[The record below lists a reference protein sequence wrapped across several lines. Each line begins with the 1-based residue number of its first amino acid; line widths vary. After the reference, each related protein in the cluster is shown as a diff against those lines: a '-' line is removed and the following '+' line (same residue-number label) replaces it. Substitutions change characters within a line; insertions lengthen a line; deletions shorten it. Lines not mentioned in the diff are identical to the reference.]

1 MENIQ
6 DIYPLSP
13 MQQGMLFH
21 TLYAPESG
29 NYTEQMSAVFN
40 GTLNTG
46 AFKQAWQQVLDRHD
60 VLRTAFV
67 WEDVEEPLQ
76 VVHETLEL
84 PFELLDWSDRDAAS
98 QDEALEALRL
108 KERDRGFELTDAPLL
123 RIILIK
129 LDDSRHAFIFT
140 YHHILLDG
148 WAMPLVL
155 GELFR
160 LYDRLDKGL
169 EPDLPPTLPFKNYI
183 AWLREQDKEQ
193 AAAFWRERLR
203 GFHSPTAL
211 VVDRKTPLDGQPY
224 LKKRYTL
231 NSEAGERLHALAREM
246 RITLNTIMQGA
257 WALVQAVYN
266 RSDDVVFG
274 ATVSGRPAEIPG
286 IETMV
291 GLFIN
296 TLPVRARIN
305 HDDTLQ
311 DFLKQLHAEQNEA
324 RAWEFTPLVDIRK
337 ASELSA
343 DQPLFET
350 LFVFENYPVD
360 ETMRQQ
366 QSELSISDVRM
377 IERSNYPL
385 TIVAAPGN
393 PIAMEMA
400 FDSGRLPEPAVDRL
414 AGHMLRI
421 LEQMAGNPARAIRD
435 ISLLTPAESRQI
447 LTEWNDTGRDFPLDQ
462 SVVGL
467 FEAIVERYPDNTAVV
482 HGKRTL
488 DYRTLNA
495 RANRWARVLRKHGV
509 RRGDYVALCLPRS
522 PEMIVATLAILKCA
536 AAYVPV
542 DADYPAERIN
552 YILADSGVKVLISDA
567 SLSDRIDSSGLHTL
581 FPDALDAAEQD
592 ESNPGLA
599 IESAE
604 TAYIIYTSGSTGKP
618 KGVLLHHKGLV
629 NTIHAQIADFR
640 ITPESRGLQFAS
652 YSFDAAVSEVFS
664 ALLSGAALHIIEKE
678 TILSKSGL
686 TAFLND
692 HKISYVTLP
701 PSLLAL
707 LTDVELP
714 HLETVISVGE
724 ACSVPLARQWMKRCR
739 FFNGYGPTEATIG
752 CVWGQIETLSDE
764 THTAPIGRPIA
775 NDRIYIVDPFMNPQ
789 PVGVPGELCIE
800 SPGLAYGYLHRGE
813 LTAERFVANPFSGE
827 PDSRL
832 YLSGDLAR
840 WLDDGTIEFIGR
852 IDFQVKIRGNRIEL
866 GEIESAMLEEPEVRE
881 AVVRAVG
888 TDPQTM
894 RLAAYI
900 VPDPEDFDVDR
911 LRAALRE
918 RLPEYMQPA
927 SFTVMEA
934 FPLTHNG
941 KVNRR
946 ALPEPD
952 FEQHDRPADTT
963 AATPVQELLLSLW
976 RDVLDMENIS
986 VNDNFFHIGGHSLLA
1001 TQLVSRIRDAFDVEI
1016 PLRQL
1021 FEQPT
1026 ISFLARL
1033 IEEEKNSEKGYSLPP
1048 LKAMERP
1055 ADIPLSFAQQRL
1067 WFLDQLQPGG
1077 TFYNIPAAFT
1087 IKGPLNIDALEKA
1100 LTAIVRRHEVLR
1112 TTFADQNGKPVQ
1124 VIHEQQA
1131 LPFSVEDHSAL
1142 SEAEQ
1147 EQAVARAVKAAALHV
1162 FDLARGPL
1170 WHGTLHI
1177 LNPERHVFTITLHH
1191 TIADG
1196 WSMGVFMAEMAELY
1210 RAGVEDKTPR
1220 LPLLEVQYADYA
1232 LWQQQWLQG
1241 EILERQLEFWRGALG
1256 ENPPVLELP
1265 YDFPRPAVQTFN
1277 GAAVRQT
1284 LSAELSARIREESAA
1299 LGVTPFMFML
1309 AAFQTLLH
1317 RYSRQDEIIVGSPI
1331 ANRNHS
1337 GTENLI
1343 GFFVNNLI
1351 LKSDF
1356 SDRPDFETLVMDVRD
1371 FMLEAYAHQ
1380 DVPFEQIV
1388 DALVTRRDTS
1398 RSPIFQ
1404 VMFVYQNLPQTA
1416 IGVSGIEMEALE
1428 HDSHTAKFDLSVT
1441 VSPGESMAWQF
1452 EYNSDLFREET
1463 IRRMMGHFENLLETV
1478 LDDIEV
1484 PVDEAD
1490 YLDAQEKNRLLI
1502 DGNRTEKEFG
1512 EPHTVPGKFEQMAE
1526 RYAGETALVF
1536 QARPGAENTSLT
1548 YGELNRAANRLARKL
1563 LQDGV
1568 RREEIIGISVE
1579 RGPEMIIA
1587 MLAILKA
1594 GAAYLPMDPQYPRE
1608 RIAYMIGDSGLKR
1621 IVTSEKLAELFTHEQ
1636 VQTIAVDQDDAFN
1649 GFDNNNPGV
1658 ALSGENLAYVIY
1670 TSGSS
1675 GRPKGTLLH
1684 HGGACNLAALQ
1695 QQAFETGPGSRIL
1708 QFASLSF
1715 DAATW
1720 EFLMALLSG
1729 SALVLTS
1736 KETIADAGAL
1746 TALVEEQRV
1755 TTITLP
1761 PSVLAVW
1768 PEKPLPSLTTI
1779 ITAGEAVPGPLVN
1792 SWSGGRRFFNAYGPT
1807 ETTVCATMHRCEGT
1821 YSTTPPIGKAN
1832 ANFKTYV
1839 LDGNLNPVPEGVPG
1853 ELCVSGTGLARG
1865 YHNRPELTVEK
1876 FVPHPYAD
1884 KPGERL
1890 YRTGDLVRRLPD
1902 GQLEFLGR
1910 IDDQVKVRGFR
1921 IELGEIEA
1929 VMSSSPLVRDQ
1940 YVTVWPDAGGENR
1953 LVAYW
1958 VPAGEEN
1965 NDPAPIIARLKEQL
1979 PDYMIPSD
1987 FLMLESMPLTPN
1999 GKVDRKA
2006 LPRPQRDRQSL
2017 AVEYMAPRNEIE
2029 ETLVTIV
2036 AGLLHHEKV
2045 GVYDNFFDL
2054 GGHSLLATQFMS
2066 RIRQT
2071 FDIEL
2076 PLLTLFE
2083 KPTVA
2088 ELADAVEVA
2097 RASGIKAKPKI
2108 EKAERTPRAAR
2119 RPARRPRN
2127 SRDNGKS

>member
-46 AFKQAWQQVLDRHD
+46 AFKNAWQAVLNRHD

-76 VVHETLEL
+76 VVHENLEL
-84 PFELLDWSDRDAAS
+84 PFELLDWSDRDT
-98 QDEALEALRL
+98 EAQNRALDDLRL
-108 KERDRGFELTDAPLL
+108 RERDRGFELTDAPLL
-123 RIILIK
+123 RIILIR
-129 LDDSRHAFIFT
+129 LSPEAHAFIFT

-155 GELFR
+155 GEVFQ

-169 EPDLPPTLPFKNYI
+169 APDLPPTLPFKNYI
-183 AWLREQDKEQ
+183 AWLQEQDKDQ
-193 AAAFWRERLR
+193 AASFWRERLQ
-203 GFHSPTAL
+203 GFYSPTAL
-211 VVDRKTPLDGQPY
+211 VVDRNMPQENQPY

-231 NSEAGERLHALAREM
+231 SPESSDKLHTLAREM

-257 WALVQAVYN
+257 WALVQAIYN

-305 HDDTLQ
+305 YADSLQ
-311 DFLKQLHAEQNEA
+311 NFLKQLHAEQNEA
-324 RAWEFTPLVDIRK
+324 RAWEFTPLVEIQK

-350 LFVFENYPVD
+350 LFVFENYPVG
-360 ETMRQQ
+360 ETMQQ
-366 QSELSISDVRM
+366 QKSDLSVSDVRM

-400 FDSGRLPEPAVDRL
+400 FDSGRLPETAVDRL
-414 AGHMLRI
+414 AGHMLRV
-421 LEQMAGNPARAIRD
+421 LELMAGNPQLLLRD
-435 ISLLTPAESRQI
+435 ISLLTPAESKQV
-447 LTEWNDTGRDFPLDQ
+447 LTAWNDTARDFPLDQ
-462 SVVGL
+462 SVVSL
-467 FEAIVERYPDNTAVV
+467 FEAIVEQYPDHTAVV
-482 HGKRTL
+482 HHEQKL

-495 RANRWARVLRKHGV
+495 RANRWARVLQSHGV
-509 RRGDYVALCLPRS
+509 QRGDYVALCLPRS
-522 PEMIVATLAILKCA
+522 PEMIIATLAILKCA
-536 AAYVPV
+536 AAYVPI

-552 YILADSGVKVLISDA
+552 YMLKDAGIQVLITDAVLMDKIDTA
-567 SLSDRIDSSGLHTL
+567 SLRTL
-581 FPDALDAAEQD
+581 FPEELNGAEQD
-592 ESNPGLA
+592 ESNLNLK
-599 IESAE
+599 IESPE

-618 KGVLLHHKGLV
+618 KGVLLHHQGLI
-629 NTIHAQIADFR
+629 NTIYAQQLDFR

-664 ALLSGAALHIIEKE
+664 ALLSGAALYIIEKE
-678 TILSKSGL
+678 TILSRDEFI
-686 TAFLND
+686 AFLNG
-692 HKISYVTLP
+692 HRISYVTLP
-701 PSLLAL
+701 PSLLTL
-707 LTDVELP
+707 LTDAELP

-724 ACSVPLARQWMKRCR
+724 ACPVPLARQWMKRCR

-752 CVWGQIETLSDE
+752 CVWGQVESLSDE
-764 THTAPIGRPIA
+764 THTAPIGKPIY
-775 NDRIYIVDPFMNPQ
+775 NDRIYIVDPFMHPQ

-800 SPGLAYGYLHRGE
+800 SPGLAYGYLHRSE
-813 LTAERFVANPFSGE
+813 LTAERFVANPFSADG
-827 PDSRL
+827 DSRL

-866 GEIESAMLEEPEVRE
+866 GEIEAALLREKSVKE

-888 TDPQTM
+888 TDPQSL
-894 RLAAYI
+894 RLAAYV
-900 VPDPEDFDVDR
+900 VPATDDFDVDK
-911 LRAALRE
+911 LRNDLRE

-927 SFTVMEA
+927 SFTLMDA

-952 FEQHDRPADTT
+952 FEQAGTATDTT
-963 AATPVQELLLSLW
+963 AATPVQELLLALW
-976 RDVLDMENIS
+976 RDVLNMENIS

-1016 PLRQL
+1016 PLRRL

-1026 ISFLARL
+1026 IAWLARL
-1033 IEEEKNSEKGYSLPP
+1033 IEEEMNSEKGYTLPP
-1048 LKAMERP
+1048 LKAMDRP
-1055 ADIPLSFAQQRL
+1055 AEIPLSFAQQRL

-1077 TFYNIPAAFT
+1077 TFYNIPAAFA
-1087 IKGPLNIDALEKA
+1087 IKGPLNVDALEKA
-1100 LTAIVRRHEVLR
+1100 LAAIVRRHEVLR
-1112 TTFADQNGKPVQ
+1112 TTFADNGGKPVQ
-1124 VIHEQQA
+1124 VIHDQA
-1131 LPFSVEDHSAL
+1131 PLPFSVEDHSAL
-1142 SEAEQ
+1142 SPEERD
-1147 EQAVARAVKAAALHV
+1147 EKISRAVQAAARQV

-1170 WHGTLHI
+1170 WHSCLHV
-1177 LNPERHVFTITLHH
+1177 LNPGSHIFTLTLHH

-1196 WSMGVFMAEMAELY
+1196 WSMGVFISEMAELY
-1210 RAGVEDKTPR
+1210 RAFSEQKTAQ
-1220 LPLLEVQYADYA
+1220 LPPLEVQYADYA

-1241 EILERQLEFWRGALG
+1241 EVLERQIDFWRSSLG
-1256 ENPPVLELP
+1256 NNPPVLELP

-1277 GAAVRQT
+1277 GAAVQQT
-1284 LSAELSARIREESAA
+1284 LSPELSARIREESAA

-1337 GTENLI
+1337 GTEKLI

-1356 SDRPDFETLVMDVRD
+1356 SGQPDFETLVLEVRD

-1404 VMFVYQNLPQTA
+1404 VMFVYQNLPQSA
-1416 IGVSGIEMEALE
+1416 VEVSGIQLEALE
-1428 HDSHTAKFDLSVT
+1428 HTSHTAKFDLSVT

-1463 IRRMMGHFENLLETV
+1463 IRRMMGHFENILHTV
-1478 LDDIEV
+1478 LEDIEV
-1484 PVDEAD
+1484 PVDEAE
-1490 YLDAQEKNRLLI
+1490 YLDEEEKKRLLR
-1502 DGNRTEKEFG
+1502 DGNQTETEFG
-1512 EPHTVPGKFEQMAE
+1512 GPHTVPGKFEDMAQ
-1526 RYAGETALVF
+1526 RHPGEPALIF
-1536 QARPGAENTSLT
+1536 QSAPGRESVILS
-1548 YGELNRAANRLARKL
+1548 YEQLNRAANRLAHML

-1587 MLAILKA
+1587 MLGILKS
-1594 GAAYLPMDPQYPRE
+1594 GAAYLPIDPQYPRE
-1608 RIAYMIGDSGLKR
+1608 RIAYMIGDSGLQK
-1621 IVTSEKLAELFTHEQ
+1621 IVTSEKLSALFTHER
-1636 VQTIAVDQDDAFN
+1636 VETITVDRSEAFA
-1649 GFDNNNPGV
+1649 GFSEESPRVSLHAD
-1658 ALSGENLAYVIY
+1658 NLAYVIY

-1736 KETIADAGAL
+1736 KETIADAEAL
-1746 TALVEEQRV
+1746 TTLLEEQKV

-1768 PEKPLPSLTTI
+1768 PDKQLPDLTTI

-1792 SWSGGRRFFNAYGPT
+1792 KWSRDRLFFNAYGPT
-1807 ETTVCATMHRCEGT
+1807 ETTVCATMHRCEGN
-1821 YSTTPPIGKAN
+1821 YSSTPPIGMAN

-1839 LDGNLNPVPEGVPG
+1839 LDDKLNPVATGVPG
-1853 ELCVSGTGLARG
+1853 ELCVSGTGVARG

-1884 KPGERL
+1884 NPGERL
-1890 YRTGDLVRRLPD
+1890 YRTGDLVRRRPD

-1929 VMSSSPLVRDQ
+1929 VMSQSPLVRDQ
-1940 YVTVWPDAGGENR
+1940 FVTVWPDAGGENR

-1958 VPAGEEN
+1958 VAAEKEN
-1965 NDPAPIIARLKEQL
+1965 SDPAPVIAHLKKHL
-1979 PDYMIPSD
+1979 PDYMVPAD
-1987 FLMLESMPLTPN
+1987 FMLLESMPLTPN

-2006 LPRPQRDRQSL
+2006 LPLPQRDRATL
-2017 AVEYMAPRNEIE
+2017 TVEYMAPRNEIE

-2036 AGLLHHEKV
+2036 AALLHHEKV
-2045 GVYDNFFDL
+2045 GVFDNFFDL

-2066 RIRQT
+2066 RIRET

-2097 RASGIKAKPKI
+2097 KASGIKAKPKI
-2108 EKAERTPRAAR
+2108 EKVERGPRAAK
-2119 RPARRPRN
+2119 RPARR
-2127 SRDNGKS
+2127 SRKS

>member
-1 MENIQ
+1 MENIR

-40 GTLNTG
+40 GALNTG
-46 AFKQAWQQVLDRHD
+46 AFKAAWQEALNRHD

-67 WEDVEEPLQ
+67 WEEVEEPLQ
-76 VVHETLEL
+76 VVHDRLEL
-84 PFELLDWSDRDAAS
+84 PFELLDWSDRDTAA
-98 QDEALEALRL
+98 QNAALEDVRLR
-108 KERDRGFELTDAPLL
+108 ERDRGFELTDAPLM
-123 RIILIK
+123 RIILIR
-129 LDDSRHAFIFT
+129 LAPEAHAFIFT

-155 GELFR
+155 GEVFQLYNR
-160 LYDRLDKGL
+160 LEKGL
-169 EPDLPPTLPFKNYI
+169 APDLPPTLPFKNYI
-183 AWLREQDKEQ
+183 AWLQEQDMEQ
-193 AAAFWRERLR
+193 AAVFWRERLR
-203 GFHSPTAL
+203 GFYSPTSL
-211 VVDRKTPLDGQPY
+211 VVDRKTPLADQPY
-224 LKKRYTL
+224 IKKSYVL
-231 NSEAGERLHALAREM
+231 SAGASEKLHLMAREM

-257 WALVQAVYN
+257 WALVQAIYN
-266 RSDDVVFG
+266 RSDDVLFG

-286 IETMV
+286 IESMV

-305 HDDTLQ
+305 YADSMRG
-311 DFLKQLHAEQNEA
+311 FLKQLHAEQNEA
-324 RAWEFTPLVDIRK
+324 RAWEFTPLVEIQK

-343 DQPLFET
+343 DQPMFET
-350 LFVFENYPVD
+350 LFVFENYPVS
-360 ETMRQQ
+360 ETMQQ
-366 QSELSISDVRM
+366 QKSDLTVSDVRM

-400 FDSGRLPEPAVDRL
+400 FDSGRLSENAVDRL
-414 AGHMLRI
+414 AGHMLRV
-421 LEQMAGNPARAIRD
+421 LELLAENPERAIRD
-435 ISLLTPAESRQI
+435 ISLLTPEEKKQI
-447 LTEWNDTGRDFPLDQ
+447 LGSWNDTARDFPLDQ
-462 SVVGL
+462 SVVSL
-467 FEAIVERYPDNTAVV
+467 FEAVAERYPHNTAVV
-482 HGKRTL
+482 HNERRW
-488 DYRTLNA
+488 DYRTLNSL
-495 RANRWARVLRKHGV
+495 ANRWARALLEHGV
-509 RRGDYVALCLPRS
+509 RHGDYVALCLPRS
-522 PEMIVATLAILKCA
+522 PEMIAATLAILKCG
-536 AAYVPV
+536 AAYVPI

-552 YILADSGVKVLISDA
+552 YMLADAEVKIVITDPVPAEKIDA
-567 SLSDRIDSSGLHTL
+567 SSRHLLYPEALNAVENDTNPALNIKSADS
-581 FPDALDAAEQD
+581 
-592 ESNPGLA
+592 
-599 IESAE
+599 
-604 TAYIIYTSGSTGKP
+604 AYIIYTSGSTGKP
-618 KGVLLHHKGLV
+618 KGVLLHHRGLI
-629 NTIHAQIADFR
+629 NTIYAQMRDFR

-664 ALLSGAALHIIEKE
+664 ALLSGAALYIIEKE
-678 TILSKSGL
+678 TILSKSEL

-692 HKISYVTLP
+692 NKISYVTLP

-724 ACSVPLARQWMKRCR
+724 ACSVPLARQWMERCR

-752 CVWGQIETLSDE
+752 CVWGQITSLSE
-764 THTAPIGRPIA
+764 ELHTAPIGRPIY
-775 NDRIYIVDPFMNPQ
+775 NDRIYIVDPFMHPQ

-813 LTAERFVANPFSGE
+813 LTAERFVANPFSTE
-827 PDSRL
+827 ADSRL
-832 YLSGDLAR
+832 YRSGDLAR

-866 GEIESAMLEEPEVRE
+866 GEIESAILQDNTVKE
-881 AVVRAVG
+881 AVVLAVG
-888 TDPQTM
+888 SDPQSL
-894 RLAAYI
+894 RLAAYV
-900 VPDPEDFDVDR
+900 VPASGEFDVDS
-911 LRAALRE
+911 LRDALRE

-927 SFTVMEA
+927 SFTVMA
-934 FPLTHNG
+934 SFPLTHNG

-952 FEQHDRPADTT
+952 FERQDTPAET
-963 AATPVQELLLSLW
+963 AVTPVQEVLLSLW
-976 RDVLDMENIS
+976 RDVLRVENIS

-1016 PLRQL
+1016 PLRRL

-1026 ISFLARL
+1026 IAWLARL
-1033 IEEEKNSEKGYSLPP
+1033 IEEERNSEKGYAPPP

-1055 ADIPLSFAQQRL
+1055 DDIPLSFAQQRL

-1077 TFYNIPAAFT
+1077 TFYNIPAAFA
-1087 IKGPLNIDALEKA
+1087 IEGELNIEALRKALEA
-1100 LTAIVRRHEVLR
+1100 MTRRHEVLR
-1112 TTFADQNGKPVQ
+1112 TRFADNNGKPVQ
-1124 VIHEQQA
+1124 VIPDQVE
-1131 LPFSVEDHSAL
+1131 LPFSVEDYAQL
-1142 SEAEQ
+1142 DENARQ
-1147 EQAVARAVKAAALHV
+1147 QQVARAVKKAAGHV
-1162 FDLARGPL
+1162 FNLAVGPL
-1170 WHGTLHI
+1170 WISTLHI
-1177 LNPERHVFTITLHH
+1177 LNARSYIFTITLHH
-1191 TIADG
+1191 AIADG
-1196 WSMGVFMAEMAELY
+1196 WSMGIFISEMAELY
-1210 RAGVEDKTPR
+1210 RAFNEDKTPR
-1220 LPLLEVQYADYA
+1220 LPALEVQYADYA
-1232 LWQQQWLQG
+1232 LWQQEWLRG
-1241 EILERQLEFWRGALG
+1241 EVLQRQIDFWRSALG

-1277 GAAVRQT
+1277 GTAVQHT
-1284 LSAELSARIREESAA
+1284 LSAELSARVREESAA
-1299 LGVTPFMFML
+1299 LGVTPFMLML

-1337 GTENLI
+1337 GTESLI

-1356 SDRPDFETLVMDVRD
+1356 SGTPDFETLVLDVRD

-1404 VMFVYQNLPQTA
+1404 VMFVYQNLPQTGA
-1416 IGVSGIEMEALE
+1416 GLSGIRLEALE
-1428 HDSHTAKFDLSVT
+1428 HESHTAKFDLSVT
-1441 VSPGESMAWQF
+1441 VSPGETMAVQF

-1463 IRRMMGHFENLLETV
+1463 IRRMMGHFENILQTLLE
-1478 LDDIEV
+1478 DIEL
-1484 PVDEAD
+1484 PVDEAEFLD
-1490 YLDAQEKNRLLI
+1490 EEEMNYLLRE
-1502 DGNRTEKEFG
+1502 GNRTEKVFEG
-1512 EPHTVPGKFEQMAE
+1512 PHTVPGQFERMAQ
-1526 RYAGETALVF
+1526 RHPDETALIF
-1536 QARPGAENTSLT
+1536 QSAPGSAVTHLT
-1548 YGELNRAANRLARKL
+1548 YAQLNSAANRLAHKL
-1563 LQDGV
+1563 LDSGV
-1568 RREEIIGISVE
+1568 QREEIIGISLE

-1587 MLAILKA
+1587 MLAILKS
-1594 GAAYLPMDPQYPRE
+1594 GAAYLPIDPQYPRE
-1608 RIAYMIGDSGLKR
+1608 RIAYMIEDSGLQR
-1621 IVTSEKLAELFTHEQ
+1621 ILTGESLSALFTDDK
-1636 VQTIAVDQDDAFN
+1636 VRIITVDRADAFEE
-1649 GFDNNNPGV
+1649 FSDDNP
-1658 ALSGENLAYVIY
+1658 AIPLEAENLAYVIY

-1695 QQAFETGPGSRIL
+1695 HEAFETGTGSRIL

-1736 KETIADAGAL
+1736 KETIADAEAL
-1746 TALVEEQRV
+1746 TALVEEQKV
-1755 TTITLP
+1755 STVTLP

-1768 PEKPLPSLTTI
+1768 PQKELPDLKTI

-1792 SWSGGRRFFNAYGPT
+1792 TWSKGRRFFNAYGPT
-1807 ETTVCATMHRCEGT
+1807 ETTVCATMHRCEGN
-1821 YSTTPPIGKAN
+1821 YSSTPPIGRAN

-1839 LDGNLNPVPEGVPG
+1839 LDEKLNPVPIGVPG

-1876 FVPHPYAD
+1876 FVPHPFAET
-1884 KPGERL
+1884 PGERL
-1890 YRTGDLVRRLPD
+1890 YRTGDLVRRLPE
-1902 GQLEFLGR
+1902 GELEFLGR
-1910 IDDQVKVRGFR
+1910 IDDQVKLRGFR

-1929 VMSSSPLVRDQ
+1929 VMSQSPLVRDR
-1940 YVTVWPDAGGENR
+1940 YVTVWPDTGGEDR
-1953 LVAYW
+1953 LTAYW
-1958 VPAGEEN
+1958 VPAETEN
-1965 NDPAPIIARLKEQL
+1965 SDPAPVIAYLKKHL
-1979 PDYMIPSD
+1979 PDYMVPAD
-1987 FLMLESMPLTPN
+1987 FILLENMPLTAN

-2006 LPRPQRDRQSL
+2006 LPRPQKDRARL

-2029 ETLVTIV
+2029 ETLVNIV
-2036 AGLLHHEKV
+2036 ATLLHHEKV
-2045 GVYDNFFDL
+2045 GVFDNFFDL

-2108 EKAERTPRAAR
+2108 EKAERPPRAAR
-2119 RPARRPRN
+2119 RPERRSGR
-2127 SRDNGKS
+2127 S